1 MGPRDSLAPAAGV
14 AHRLTRSSCSTKF
27 VFVNVTISLESEV
40 ARWARIRAAERNTSM
55 SRYVGEMLREQMA
68 HEDEYERAMN
78 AYLSSTARIE
88 FEDPSVPYP
97 KREELY
103 ERSSLH

>member
-1 MGPRDSLAPAAGV
+1 
-14 AHRLTRSSCSTKF
+14 
-27 VFVNVTISLESEV
+27 
-40 ARWARIRAAERNTSM
+40 M